1 MFLGG
6 TFRAV
11 TIVAFL
17 FDLLEGED
25 EKASAQG
32 TIC

>member
-11 TIVAFL
+11 TFL
-17 FDLLEGED
+17 FDLLEGGED

-32 TIC
+32 MLS